1 MYQAGM
7 HLQSGNVQ
15 NAYYTT
21 AFPAQAAMQ
30 LPQQPSSLQLQPFYS
45 PLPGSGRGF
54 YQITGNTNQQN
65 LPAYPSAYPIPSST
79 HVYYNQTYTPNN
91 VTYPVQGTQYME
103 NVHQGWYQTSGD
115 SNTCGLDGEEPQV
128 PLGNPLTAT
137 QEAHASPVIILD
149 ISEDKDFPVNSP
161 SSMSFTSGNDMPIHA
176 SKEEEQS
183 RKVSLDPNSPSF
195 QPAGIVT
202 EIAEGIER
210 TCDCDKPSNALMVD
224 DNTSDSSSLGPFT
237 EDSVKMLNSDSHSH
251 SDSCSFDFSFKN
263 SSSDYRSS
271 ADQGHSPNPFER
283 NCPDMLND
291 VTMNSEDSLD
301 KSTGSYSSPDN
312 DFEDTLDKNMCF
324 TAEKEHSNVVN
335 KVQMDKVSSEHSQTT
350 EEKNPM
356 NFLSLPE
363 ELFTPDYDSPEVT
376 DAVSGMDFF
385 YKVSTFDVCCDNDQ
399 FVGNTQ
405 PYQINQNWF
414 RSNESHQAEITWSSI
429 RAKRPNHFE
438 SSKPKL
444 PPAENSKPQ
453 ELLSENSKPNWAP
466 NENSLTK
473 WFPTEH
479 SKSKQLPPENTKPKW
494 SPAEHSKKKC
504 RPSESSEPKRKNSEP
519 KSSQLSTEVQEKPTL
534 KLFQSLGK
542 RMENLAKRAKSSYHL
557 AQKVEPE
564 QLPEEK
570 SVPQWT
576 PIDNPKAK
584 LLPVE
589 NSKVEQFSTKN
600 SKCLSSKESKRLAC
614 PSSDQRIGFM
624 AKRAKF
630 GAHSALKAFKKMCSM
645 QTYSAWKKL

>member
-1 MYQAGM
+1 
-7 HLQSGNVQ
+7 
-15 NAYYTT
+15 
-21 AFPAQAAMQ
+21 
-30 LPQQPSSLQLQPFYS
+30 
-45 PLPGSGRGF
+45 
-54 YQITGNTNQQN
+54 
-65 LPAYPSAYPIPSST
+65 
-79 HVYYNQTYTPNN
+79 
-91 VTYPVQGTQYME
+91 
-103 NVHQGWYQTSGD
+103 
-115 SNTCGLDGEEPQV
+115 
-128 PLGNPLTAT
+128 
-137 QEAHASPVIILD
+137 
-149 ISEDKDFPVNSP
+149 
-161 SSMSFTSGNDMPIHA
+161 MSFTSGNYMPIYA

-183 RKVSLDPNSPSF
+183 RKVSLDPNSPIF

-202 EIAEGIER
+202 EIAEGMER

-224 DNTSDSSSLGPFT
+224 DNTSDAFSLGPFT
-237 EDSVKMLNSDSHSH
+237 EDSVKMLNLDSHSH

-263 SSSDYRSS
+263 SSSVCRSS

-301 KSTGSYSSPDN
+301 KSTGSYSSPDK

-335 KVQMDKVSSEHSQTT
+335 KVQIDKVSSEHSQTT

-376 DAVSGMDFF
+376 DVVSGMDFF

-399 FVGNTQ
+399 FVGNSQ

-414 RSNESHQAEITWSSI
+414 RSYESHQAEITWSSI

-444 PPAENSKPQ
+444 PPAENSKPH
-453 ELLSENSKPNWAP
+453 ELLSVNSKPTWAP

-479 SKSKQLPPENTKPKW
+479 SKPKQLPPENTKPKW

-504 RPSESSEPKRKNSEP
+504 HPFESSEPKRKNSEP
-519 KSSQLSTEVQEKPTL
+519 KSSQLSTEVQKKPTL
-534 KLFQSLGK
+534 KLFQSLGEGEIQIPVIQGTSSNQL
-542 RMENLAKRAKSSYHL
+542 RYADPQSYNYYYDYNMYQAGMHLQSENVQNVYYTTAFPAQAAMQLPQQPSSLQLQPFYSPIPGSGRGFYQITGNTNQQNLPAYPSAYTIPSSTHVYYNQTYTPNNVTYPIQGTQYMENVHQGWYQTSGDSNTCGLDGEEPQVPLGNPLTDTQEAHASS
-557 AQKVEPE
+557 AV
-564 QLPEEK
+564 
-570 SVPQWT
+570 
-576 PIDNPKAK
+576 N
-584 LLPVE
+584 
-589 NSKVEQFSTKN
+589 
-600 SKCLSSKESKRLAC
+600 
-614 PSSDQRIGFM
+614 
-624 AKRAKF
+624 
-630 GAHSALKAFKKMCSM
+630 KK
-645 QTYSAWKKL
+645 